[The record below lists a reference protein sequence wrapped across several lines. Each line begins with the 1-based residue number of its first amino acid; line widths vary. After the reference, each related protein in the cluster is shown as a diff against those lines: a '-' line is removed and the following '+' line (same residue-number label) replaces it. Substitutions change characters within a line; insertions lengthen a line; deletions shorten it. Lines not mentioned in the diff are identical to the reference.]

1 MRPLPAAC
9 TLTSEAGAER
19 WRVWQVL
26 ADQALIEQRE
36 TERGVRL
43 SYSATPGVEE
53 KLRELVVLEE
63 ECCAF
68 ADWRVEPR
76 GDQVIL
82 EVTTPEESV
91 DALQTMFG

>member
-1 MRPLPAAC
+1 
-9 TLTSEAGAER
+9 
-19 WRVWQVL
+19 L
-26 ADQALIEQRE
+26 ADYALIEQRE

-53 KLRELVVLEE
+53 KLRELVALEE

-76 GDQVIL
+76 GAQVIL
-82 EVTTPEESV
+82 EVTAPEDSV
-91 DALQTMFG
+91 DALQTMFA